1 MKKLIT
7 ILLFFILNISW
18 GQVIWQRVDEMGLP
32 DCDGST
38 IPAKGRHDLLPQP
51 PFTTVQE
58 LVDNNG
64 ILERPQGGG
73 YVEFTGWWFSDN
85 EYGYYYLNLGGG
97 LWSPRED
104 CGIPLPIDLVSFNSE
119 VSLDGVV
126 LKWVVASQVNN
137 DRFEIQKSL
146 DLVNWEI
153 IKTVTGAGNSN
164 TQMSYSILDQNPS
177 KGYSYYRLNQVDH
190 DGVNEIFSPIAV
202 YVKEDRKQVIKEID
216 VFGKEIN
223 SNQPGIVIQIWN
235 NGETTKTIK

>member
-1 MKKLIT
+1 
-7 ILLFFILNISW
+7 
-18 GQVIWQRVDEMGLP
+18 
-32 DCDGST
+32 
-38 IPAKGRHDLLPQP
+38 
-51 PFTTVQE
+51 
-58 LVDNNG
+58 
-64 ILERPQGGG
+64 
-73 YVEFTGWWFSDN
+73 
-85 EYGYYYLNLGGG
+85 
-97 LWSPRED
+97 
-104 CGIPLPIDLVSFNSE
+104 
-119 VSLDGVV
+119 
-126 LKWVVASQVNN
+126 VVASQVNN

-146 DLVNWEI
+146 DLVDWEI